1 MVVSEGVISELLVYN
16 CNCENGLL
24 VNEKSIFQNHKEKTR
39 EGYLKLFSK
48 GTPNGNQV
56 DSSPPLPLTQPS
68 QQSPSSTNP
77 ASTSK

>member
-39 EGYLKLFSK
+39 KGYLTLFFSK
-48 GTPNGNQV
+48 GTPNEIQV
-56 DSSPPLPLTQPS
+56 DLSSPIPLTQLS
-68 QQSPSSTNP
+68 
-77 ASTSK
+77 